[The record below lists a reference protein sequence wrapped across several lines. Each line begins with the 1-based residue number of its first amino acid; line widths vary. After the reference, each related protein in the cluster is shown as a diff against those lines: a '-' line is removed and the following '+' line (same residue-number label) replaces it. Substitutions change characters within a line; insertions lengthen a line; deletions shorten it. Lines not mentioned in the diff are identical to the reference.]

1 MFLAPES
8 LRTEPRNPELKEL
21 YPSRGQKKNGEPD
34 MRLKGN
40 RQHLGGCNKDGSP
53 DMRLTD
59 NRRALGKRN
68 INGTPDMRFKCNKE
82 KFGKNR

>member
-8 LRTEPRNPELKEL
+8 LWTEPRNPEFKKP
-21 YPSRGQKKNGEPD
+21 YPSRGLKKNGEPD
-34 MRLKGN
+34 MRLKE
-40 RQHLGGCNKDGSP
+40 
-53 DMRLTD
+53 

-68 INGTPDMRFKCNKE
+68 IDGTPDMRFKSNKE